1 MDNYLKEE
9 VIKDNVKERLKDL
22 YKDIII
28 DDIRGEVEKS
38 KNEVLS
44 NIKEIGEN
52 RKTNKEILNKLEQI
66 LIMVDMLESKE
77 EKELRGIALNSKVV
91 LILNATLLLLIIIS
105 FFV

>member
-1 MDNYLKEE
+1 VGNYLKEE

-77 EKELRGIALNSKVV
+77 EKELRGISLNSKIV
-91 LILNATLLLLIIIS
+91 LILNAILLLIIIIS

>member
-9 VIKDNVKERLKDL
+9 VIKDNVKERLKYL

-44 NIKEIGEN
+44 SIKETGEN
-52 RKTNKEILNKLEQI
+52 RKINKEILNKLEQI

-77 EKELRGIALNSKVV
+77 EKELRGISLSSKIV
-91 LILNATLLLLIIIS
+91 LISNTILSLLIIIG
-105 FFV
+105 FFI

>member
-1 MDNYLKEE
+1 MGNYLKEE

-77 EKELRGIALNSKVV
+77 EKELRGISLNSKIV
-91 LILNATLLLLIIIS
+91 LILNAIMSLLIIIS

>member
-28 DDIRGEVEKS
+28 DDIRGEVEKN
-38 KNEVLS
+38 KNEILS

-52 RKTNKEILNKLEQI
+52 RKINKDILNKLEQI

-77 EKELRGIALNSKVV
+77 EKELSRISLNSKII
-91 LILNATLLLLIIIS
+91 LILNAILSLLIIIS
-105 FFV
+105 LFV

>member
-1 MDNYLKEE
+1 MGNYLKEE

-77 EKELRGIALNSKVV
+77 EKELRGISLNSKIV
-91 LILNATLLLLIIIS
+91 LILNAILLLIIIIS